1 MAIDKEL
8 ILRLRDA
15 SQAGFADC
23 KRALEENNNDL
34 EASIKWLRIK
44 GIAKATN
51 KNALKDAQE
60 GSTWVKKD
68 ENGVVIIELNS
79 ETDFTANNSEFT
91 KLAEGIVDAI
101 LAAKVNGREEA
112 LKLRMENGGTVE
124 ENCLHLSSITG
135 EKIVLTRM
143 QYIPL
148 SSSESAACYRH
159 NNGKMSTV
167 LVFDKRLPDNSI
179 SGLAVHYAANNPKF
193 ITRDE
198 TDEKWINEE
207 KEVIVSNLKKE
218 NKPEQFHQKI
228 VEERI
233 KKILAEV
240 TFLEQPYLYDSS
252 RTIQQV
258 LEELGSSIKAAVYY
272 GLGASS

>member
-1 MAIDKEL
+1 M
-8 ILRLRDA
+8 
-15 SQAGFADC
+15 
-23 KRALEENNNDL
+23 
-34 EASIKWLRIK
+34 RIK

-51 KNALKDAQE
+51 KNVLKEAQD

-68 ENGVVIIELNS
+68 ENGAVIIELNS
-79 ETDFTANNSEFT
+79 ETDFTANNSEFI

-101 LAAKVNGREEA
+101 LSAKVKGLDEA
-112 LKLRMENGGTVE
+112 LKLKMPNGSTVE

-135 EKIVLTRM
+135 EKIVMSRM
-143 QYIPL
+143 QYFPL
-148 SSSESAACYRH
+148 SASESAACYRH
-159 NNGKMSTV
+159 NNGKMSTI
-167 LVFDKRLPDNSI
+167 LILDKNLPDASI

-193 ITRDE
+193 ITRNE

-233 KKILAEV
+233 KKLLSQV
-240 TFLEQPYLYDSS
+240 TFLEQAYLYDSS
-252 RTIQQV
+252 KTIGKV
-258 LEELGSSIKAAVYY
+258 LEELGANIKSAVYY